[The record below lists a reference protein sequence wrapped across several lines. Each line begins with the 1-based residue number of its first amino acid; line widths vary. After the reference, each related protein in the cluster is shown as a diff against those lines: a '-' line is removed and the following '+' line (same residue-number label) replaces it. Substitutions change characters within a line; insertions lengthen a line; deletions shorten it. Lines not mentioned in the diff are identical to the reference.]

1 MKIWIFLFFR
11 FNLIS
16 NKKNTI
22 LSQTIFKQF
31 SNNGAKHIVQR
42 EKKDTINLTNSP
54 YNTNFIVISDG
65 IFSLLV
71 LSPSIFRLFPLQHT
85 TLFRTPY
92 TSITPLNNFP
102 TAIRLYYGS
111 LVSTRLSRSLLST
124 AIHEQREETPL
135 SLSLSVHPFYESAMP
150 HPTRKIRFPRNLSRT
165 TPAALTY
172 SFSLAQSGP
181 YRFSEETWKIHR
193 RASTRGEC
201 VEQRREKKKE
211 CHLSPRGD
219 HQEMRP

>member
-1 MKIWIFLFFR
+1 MEQS
-11 FNLIS
+11 IS
-16 NKKNTI
+16 YK
-22 LSQTIFKQF
+22 
-31 SNNGAKHIVQR
+31 G
-42 EKKDTINLTNSP
+42 EKKIRSILQIRHT
-54 YNTNFIVISDG
+54 NTNFIVISDG